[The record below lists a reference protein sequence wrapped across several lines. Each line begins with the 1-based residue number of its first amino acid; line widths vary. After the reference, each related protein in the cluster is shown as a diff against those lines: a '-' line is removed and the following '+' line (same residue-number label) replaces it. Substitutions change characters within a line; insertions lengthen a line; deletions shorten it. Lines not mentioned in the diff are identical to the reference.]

1 MPVKSFCALA
11 SQHIIVS
18 LSSLTQ
24 CRYLAS
30 QLWHDLSRIHYV
42 IVHGHRGRAALFPAC
57 THVALP
63 WTLPRRSICL
73 HGFALPLCLQ
83 GAECIC
89 QRSWR
94 KKGMSPLSCAEEDI
108 ALRKAWVEWELS
120 FQPTA
125 CSHLLVFGPIPFQSQ
140 DWLFHTHYLPSNR
153 QPFPGRLPTP
163 SALHLTHCS
172 PFPSK
177 LCCFTT
183 SSWATQ
189 IFLFSQIS
197 CSQSSQLFGA
207 WPNRLTLP
215 LTGVCLWSGEF
226 FVVLVQ
232 SLLCC
237 IYIMLNH
244 TVLKII

>member
-30 QLWHDLSRIHYV
+30 QLWHDLSGIHYV

-73 HGFALPLCLQ
+73 HGFALPLCLR

-163 SALHLTHCS
+163 SALFSISPTAHHFHLNCVVSPHPAELHRFFSFLKSVVAKAASCLVPDQTGWHC
-172 PFPSK
+172 
-177 LCCFTT
+177 
-183 SSWATQ
+183 
-189 IFLFSQIS
+189 
-197 CSQSSQLFGA
+197 
-207 WPNRLTLP
+207 
-215 LTGVCLWSGEF
+215 
-226 FVVLVQ
+226 
-232 SLLCC
+232 
-237 IYIMLNH
+237 H
-244 TVLKII
+244 

>member
-1 MPVKSFCALA
+1 MTWFIRDSLCHCAWAQGKSSSVPCLYTCCSTLNFASAEYLLA
-11 SQHIIVS
+11 WLCTSTVPARSWVHLPAELEEERYES
-18 LSSLTQ
+18 LIL
-24 CRYLAS
+24 CWRG
-30 QLWHDLSRIHYV
+30 HCFEEGLSGVRTE
-42 IVHGHRGRAALFPAC
+42 FPAHSLQSPFSLW
-57 THVALP
+57 TYSFSVTRLAFPHPLPPKQQAALP
-63 WTLPRRSICL
+63 WKTPYSFRSL
-73 HGFALPLCLQ
+73 
-83 GAECIC
+83 
-89 QRSWR
+89 
-94 KKGMSPLSCAEEDI
+94 
-108 ALRKAWVEWELS
+108 
-120 FQPTA
+120 
-125 CSHLLVFGPIPFQSQ
+125 
-140 DWLFHTHYLPSNR
+140 
-153 QPFPGRLPTP
+153 
-163 SALHLTHCS
+163 LHLTHCS

-189 IFLFSQIS
+189 IFLFSQIN